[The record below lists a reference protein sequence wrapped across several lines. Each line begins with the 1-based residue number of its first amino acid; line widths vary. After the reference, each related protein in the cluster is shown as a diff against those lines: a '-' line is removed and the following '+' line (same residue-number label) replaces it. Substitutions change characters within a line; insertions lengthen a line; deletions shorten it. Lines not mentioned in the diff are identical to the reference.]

1 MDTTDSTQNLRGLVA
16 TVAAAYFANS
26 SVQPDQVRS
35 VICDIAGALLS
46 AVEPP
51 RSDARGDAPPPKAP
65 PSLPAGRAGAA
76 LSDIAGSI
84 TPAGLISFEDGR
96 AYKTLRRHLKRIG
109 LTETEYRAKWG
120 LPDDYPMVAPDY
132 SRARSAVAKSI
143 GLSQHGASARR
154 RSASQLKSRHA
165 SKGRG

>member
-1 MDTTDSTQNLRGLVA
+1 MGTTDSTQNLRGLVA
-16 TVAAAYFANS
+16 TVAAAYFSNS
-26 SVQPDQVRS
+26 SVQPNQVRS

-46 AVEPP
+46 AVEPT
-51 RSDARGDAPPPKAP
+51 STDAPRDEPLPKDSP
-65 PSLPAGRAGAA
+65 GPSTGRADAVIT
-76 LSDIAGSI
+76 DIASSI

-120 LPDDYPMVAPDY
+120 LPEDYPMVSPDY